1 MNAPLKLL
9 IIEDVP
15 ADFLL
20 LERHFRHCGQDAEC
34 RRVENDMELKAA
46 LQNGPWD
53 AVLSDYNVPG
63 MDFPASLQQIRQF
76 NPDLPVILVSGS
88 VGEET
93 AVELLHLGI
102 SDFVLKDNLTRL
114 LPAIA
119 RGMDEANERRARKE
133 AEAAL
138 RKSQTAALE
147 EQRQARIAA
156 LNLMED
162 AVAARASAEA
172 AHVEL
177 QESEAKYRLLAENA
191 SECIFWIDPD
201 GNLKYLSPACARL
214 YLRNIEDFL
223 ADPCLM
229 ADVIHPDDRATYLHH
244 LICLDPNEGEL
255 ELRIMRE
262 DGRHV
267 WISHHCKPIFDT
279 SGEYLGRRGVNR
291 DITQRKQIEQELRDS
306 EERFRVATENIR
318 DAFIMVD
325 GIEGKIVL
333 WNPAATTMFG
343 YSSREALGQ
352 PIHALLAPPRFHA
365 AAAAGMAHF
374 ANTGEGPV
382 IARTLELPALHKN
395 GTEFSIELSLS
406 ATLLG
411 GQWHAAGV
419 IRDITERKKTED
431 QLRKLAQVVEQS
443 PESIVI
449 TDQNG
454 VIEYVNEVF
463 LRNSGYSR
471 EEIIGQNPRILK
483 SGKTSP
489 ETHRAF
495 WDAMLRGEIWK
506 GEFVNRRKDGS
517 EYVEFAIVTPIRQA
531 DGTISHY
538 AAVKENIT
546 EKKRIGE
553 ELDRHRHHLEELV
566 ASRTA
571 ELEAARAQA
580 DAANQAKSSFL
591 ANMSHEIRTPMNAI
605 IGLTYLLRQS
615 PLNKDQR
622 ERLEKIDMAAEH
634 LLAIINDI
642 LDLSKIDAG
651 CLELEQ
657 TDFALETILDHIRSL
672 IADKAQAKGL
682 SIEVDSGGVP
692 LWLRGDPTRLR
703 QAMLNYVSNALKFT
717 KEGSIWLRAK
727 LLAETDAG
735 LLIRFEVQ
743 DTGIGIAPES
753 LPMLFTAFAQAD
765 VSITRQYGGTGLG
778 LAITRNLA
786 NMMGGDAGV
795 ESTPSHGS
803 TFWFTAKLQRGHG
816 VIPSASWGK
825 SANAEAM
832 LRRHFTGARLL
843 LAEDNPINR
852 EVALELLHGA
862 GLSVDTAENGR
873 IALEKVLSNS
883 YDLVLMDVQM
893 PEMDGLTATRA
904 LRSRPDFAPLPI
916 LAMTANAFDDDR
928 HACLDAGMNDFVAK
942 PVNPEQL
949 YETVLRWLSA
959 DDRQRLAVDRFDSA
973 ELLSPPPVPAQA
985 FNLPGVDVTAGL
997 GAVKG
1002 NSAKY
1007 RHLLR
1012 IFAESHAEDMKQV
1025 QAFLIDG
1032 NIADAHRLAHNLK
1045 GVSAT
1050 LGART
1055 VSDLAA
1061 RLDNA
1066 FRREASVAER
1076 SELAS
1081 LCDHE
1086 LTQLVQ
1092 AILALPVEAEPM
1104 EQTDIGDID
1113 PERLRRT
1120 LAELEKL
1127 LAENNALASN
1137 LARDSANLLRTRL
1150 GKRYSEFSRQIDIF
1164 DYETALETLRGASD
1178 RTDSEG

>member
-191 SECIFWIDPD
+191 SDCIFWLKPD
-201 GNLKYLSPACARL
+201 GGFKYLSPACGQIFGHSA
-214 YLRNIEDFL
+214 EEFQ
-223 ADPCLM
+223 ADPELM
-229 ADVIHPDDRATYLHH
+229 TRIIHPDDRDEYLRH
-244 LICLDPNEGEL
+244 LSSPDAAEKEK
-255 ELRIMRE
+255 EMEFRIRHQ
-262 DGRHV
+262 DGGSR
-267 WISHHCKPIFDT
+267 WIAHHCKPIYDPNGHF
-279 SGEYLGRRGVNR
+279 LGRCGANR
-291 DITQRKQIEQELRDS
+291 DITTRKETEIELKKSKDLFQSVIENVPVRVFWKDLDSRYLGGNSQFAKDAGFSSVDQLTGKTDFDMVWKDQAHMYRADDKEVMGSCRPKLDFEEPMTTLEGNTIWLSTSKVPLRD
-306 EERFRVATENIR
+306 ENNRVI
-318 DAFIMVD
+318 
-325 GIEGKIVL
+325 GI
-333 WNPAATTMFG
+333 
-343 YSSREALGQ
+343 LG
-352 PIHALLAPPRFHA
+352 IYTDF
-365 AAAAGMAHF
+365 
-374 ANTGEGPV
+374 
-382 IARTLELPALHKN
+382 
-395 GTEFSIELSLS
+395 
-406 ATLLG
+406 
-411 GQWHAAGV
+411 
-419 IRDITERKKTED
+419 TERKQTED

-449 TDQNG
+449 TNRNAE
-454 VIEYVNEVF
+454 IEYVNEVF

-471 EEIIGQNPRILK
+471 EEIIGQNPRILN
-483 SGKTSP
+483 SGKTTP

-495 WDAMLRGEIWK
+495 WDAMRRGEIWK
-506 GEFVNRRKDGS
+506 GEFINRRKDGS
-517 EYVEFAIVTPIRQA
+517 EYVEFAIVTPIRQT

-538 AAVKENIT
+538 AAVKEDIT

-553 ELDRHRHHLEELV
+553 ELDKHRHHLVELV

-795 ESTPSHGS
+795 ESTPGHGS

-873 IALEKVLSNS
+873 IALEKVLSNN

-1002 NSAKY
+1002 NSTKY